1 MTNFQQLIS
10 CTDLHAILASKDLVV
25 LDASIPPVG
34 NMKAPEVSWPR
45 CSIPFARRF
54 DLNEDF
60 SDVKSPLPHTMP
72 SALHFEKSAQ
82 ALGINQQSQI
92 VVYDDLGLFSAARAW
107 YMFKAMGHKN
117 IAVLDGGLPQWLKLN
132 KPIDDASSNAN
143 VNKTY
148 PAGNFIAHQQ
158 ADFFC
163 HWQEVQAQSQSK
175 GQVILDARANRR
187 FSGLDAEPRAGVRS
201 GHMPNAKN
209 LPYSEL
215 LNQGLFKP
223 TEQLEKLF
231 VDLNEHNQA
240 MIMSCGSGVTACIL
254 ALAAELTGRE
264 NVRVYDGSWSE
275 WGTLPD
281 TEVVS

>member
-10 CTDLHAILASKDLVV
+10 CTDLHAILTSKDLVV

-34 NMKAPEVSWPR
+34 NMATPKFSWPE

-54 DLNEDF
+54 DLNQHF
-60 SDVKSPLPHTMP
+60 SDPKSPLPHTMP
-72 SALHFEKSAQ
+72 SAAHFEKASQ

-107 YMFKAMGHKN
+107 YMFKAMGHEN

-132 KPIDDASSNAN
+132 KAVDNASTNSN
-143 VNKTY
+143 VNKKY
-148 PAGNFIAHQQ
+148 LKGNFIAHEQ
-158 ADFFC
+158 ANYFC
-163 HWQEVQAQSQSK
+163 QWQEVQAQSKSQD
-175 GQVILDARANRR
+175 QLILDARAQRR
-187 FSGLDAEPRAGVRS
+187 FSGSDAEPRKGVRS

-215 LNQGLFKP
+215 LNQGMFKS
-223 TEQLEKLF
+223 TEQLEKIF
-231 VDLNEHNQA
+231 ARLNEHNQA

-254 ALAAELTGRE
+254 ALAADLTGRA

-281 TEVVS
+281 TEVVT